1 MESLLLKLRNT
12 LNKAFWVIVKI
23 KVSPYTRGSVLNYSA
38 VKSKLYLLNNFKKR

>member
-23 KVSPYTRGSVLNYSA
+23 TVSPYTRGCFKLQC
-38 VKSKLYLLNNFKKR
+38 SKKQIILIKQV

>member
-23 KVSPYTRGSVLNYSA
+23 KVSPYTRGCFKLHC
-38 VKSKLYLLNNFKKR
+38 SKKQIILTKQL